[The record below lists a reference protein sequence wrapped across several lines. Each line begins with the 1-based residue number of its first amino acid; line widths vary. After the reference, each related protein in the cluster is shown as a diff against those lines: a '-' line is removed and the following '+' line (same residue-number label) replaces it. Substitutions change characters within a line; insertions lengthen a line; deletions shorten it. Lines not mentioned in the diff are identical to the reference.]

1 MSKDKIIVF
10 NNKEPK
16 NDLIRRNRLI
26 TEKKKKT
33 DLKKTSPI
41 LNELKKNKKFFE
53 EYLSTSFDDMAF
65 DDAIVKD
72 DRNFR
77 EIFCEILK
85 EKQIIMNTF
94 VAHDPIKTRFIKYIF
109 FILDICLYLVVNGLF
124 FGEEYLS
131 LLYNLDEEDNF
142 FSFFPRTI
150 DKLIY
155 ATFVSM
161 VIAYITDFFFVEE
174 KKIIGIFRREKDNR
188 HLIKQLIVKFIKEL
202 QNRYIGFIAM
212 VFVILLFSF
221 YYLVCFNRVYPK
233 TQLEWLKSSIV
244 IMIFINILSLLKC
257 LYEASLRVLSFR
269 FQSEKLFKLSKII
282 D

>member
-77 EIFCEILK
+77 EILCEILK

-94 VAHDPIKTRFIKYIF
+94 VAEHTYVPYSLPLQKDENNVI
-109 FILDICLYLVVNGLF
+109 
-124 FGEEYLS
+124 S
-131 LLYNLDEEDNF
+131 LLH
-142 FSFFPRTI
+142 
-150 DKLIY
+150 
-155 ATFVSM
+155 
-161 VIAYITDFFFVEE
+161 
-174 KKIIGIFRREKDNR
+174 KKNT
-188 HLIKQLIVKFIKEL
+188 V
-202 QNRYIGFIAM
+202 
-212 VFVILLFSF
+212 
-221 YYLVCFNRVYPK
+221 
-233 TQLEWLKSSIV
+233 
-244 IMIFINILSLLKC
+244 
-257 LYEASLRVLSFR
+257 LRLCHC
-269 FQSEKLFKLSKII
+269 
-282 D
+282 